1 MNEESLPESIDSDF
15 SAINNAVTEDYRRV
29 KQIRRYRSSRI
40 LKRNIVNLC
49 LLLLTIGLVIFLIS
63 LAYWF
68 YNNDPKQIIKIE
80 GDETYNTTNYNIK
93 EDINKLEQ
101 IIKDQKKINKQQKIN
116 PDQVKEKFIVFQER
130 SITLSNGYRTSV
142 HTGYKF
148 KPNKID
154 YPYEQYCYMHNKDRV
169 WIDLMNKKGKNLPT
183 SHSSSG
189 QPINSS
195 DFKKAKSYCNFRD

>member
-1 MNEESLPESIDSDF
+1 MSETNLPESIESDF
-15 SAINNAVTEDYRRV
+15 SAVNNAIEEDYRRV

-40 LKRNIVNLC
+40 LKRNIVNMC

-68 YNNDPKQIIKIE
+68 YNNEPKQIVKIE
-80 GDETYNTTNYNIK
+80 GDETYNTTNYNIR
-93 EDINKLEQ
+93 EDINKLEK
-101 IIKDQKKINKQQKIN
+101 IIKDQKKFNEQQKIN
-116 PDQVKEKFIVFQER
+116 PNQVKEEFIVFQER
-130 SITLSNGYRTSV
+130 GITLSDGYRTSV

-154 YPYEQYCYMHNKDRV
+154 YPYQQYCYMHNKERV
-169 WIDLMNKKGKNLPT
+169 WIDLMNKKGKSLPT
-183 SHSSSG
+183 SYSSVG
-189 QPINSS
+189 QAISSS

>member
-1 MNEESLPESIDSDF
+1 MSETKLPESIDSDF
-15 SAINNAVTEDYRRV
+15 SAINNAVSEDYRRV

-68 YNNDPKQIIKIE
+68 YNNNPKQIIKIE

-101 IIKDQKKINKQQKIN
+101 IIKDQKKFNEEKKIN
-116 PDQVKEKFIVFQER
+116 PNQIKEEFVIFQRR
-130 SITLSNGYRTSV
+130 SITLSNGYPTSV

-148 KPNKID
+148 KPNNID
-154 YPYEQYCYMHNKDRV
+154 YPFQQYCYVNNKDRV
-169 WIDLMNKKGKNLPT
+169 MIDLMNKEGKSLPT
-183 SHSSSG
+183 SYSSVG
-189 QPINSS
+189 QAISSS